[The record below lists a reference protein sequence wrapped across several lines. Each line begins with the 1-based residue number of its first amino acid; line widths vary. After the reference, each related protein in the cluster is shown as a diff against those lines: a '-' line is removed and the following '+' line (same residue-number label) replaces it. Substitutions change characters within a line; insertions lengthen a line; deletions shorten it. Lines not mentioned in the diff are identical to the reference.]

1 MTGRLKINGKGTA
14 ADRVSVSESGA
25 NSVEDVEDV
34 EDDDDAEG
42 EVPVEIKATPVATTS
57 EAPAQAYGLGG
68 TYQSIGGGR
77 RVRV

>member
-14 ADRVSVSESGA
+14 ADWASVSESEA
-25 NSVEDVEDV
+25 NSVEDVE
-34 EDDDDAEG
+34 G
-42 EVPVEIKATPVATTS
+42 EVPVENKATPVATTS

>member
-34 EDDDDAEG
+34 EG

>member
-14 ADRVSVSESGA
+14 ADRASVSESEA
-25 NSVEDVEDV
+25 NSFEDVE
-34 EDDDDAEG
+34 A

-57 EAPAQAYGLGG
+57 AAPAQASGLGG
-68 TYQSIGGGR
+68 TSHSIGGGR

>member
-14 ADRVSVSESGA
+14 ADRASVSESGA
-25 NSVEDVEDV
+25 NFVEDVE
-34 EDDDDAEG
+34 A

>member
-1 MTGRLKINGKGTA
+1 MAGRLKINGKGTA
-14 ADRVSVSESGA
+14 ADRASVSESDA
-25 NSVEDVEDV
+25 NFVEDV
-34 EDDDDAEG
+34 EG
-42 EVPVEIKATPVATTS
+42 EVPVEIKAPPVATTS